1 MFRCVLTAALIAAT
15 PFVAQAQVQ
24 RNFPQNALRGQIVV
38 TNPPEITLNG
48 KAARLSPGSRIK
60 GQDNMIVMSGAAV
73 GQKLVVNYTLDQYG
87 LVSDVWIL
95 RKEEI
100 AKTWPKTATEAAQ
113 WSFDPV
119 AQTWTKP

>member
-1 MFRCVLTAALIAAT
+1 MFRCVLTAALVVAA
-15 PFVAQAQVQ
+15 PFVAQAQVV
-24 RNFPQNALRGQIVV
+24 RSFPQNALRGQIVV
-38 TNPPEITLNG
+38 TNPPEIMLNG
-48 KAARLSPGSRIK
+48 KPSRLAPGSRIK
-60 GQDNMIVMSGAAV
+60 GQDNLLVMSGAAV

-95 RKEEI
+95 RRDEI
-100 AKTWPKTATEAAQ
+100 ARTWPKSAEEAAK

>member
-24 RNFPQNALRGQIVV
+24 RNFPQNALRGEIVV

-48 KAARLSPGSRIK
+48 KASRLAPGSRIK
-60 GQDNMIVMSGAAV
+60 GQNNLLVMSGAAV

-87 LVSDVWIL
+87 LMSDVWIL
-95 RKEEI
+95 RKDEI
-100 AKTWPKTATEAAQ
+100 ARTWPKTAEEAAK

>member
-24 RNFPQNALRGQIVV
+24 RNFPQNALRGEIVV

-48 KAARLSPGSRIK
+48 KASRLAPGSRIK
-60 GQDNMIVMSGAAV
+60 GQNNLLVMSGAAV

-95 RKEEI
+95 RKDEI
-100 AKTWPKTATEAAQ
+100 ARTWPKTAEEAAK